1 MEKIIKKEK
10 TKRTRSLYFYLL
22 ISFTLIL
29 VAMLLCTA
37 IFFVTKSSNI
47 FNNYEN
53 KLTQLITSETL
64 SELKRA
70 IFYGMLVGVALMLV
84 VAKHIIRPIKKIKDA
99 TKKVATGD
107 FDTKVDVVRKD
118 EIGDLAENFN
128 IMVNE
133 LKSIEYLRKD
143 FVSNI
148 SHELKTPIAS
158 IQGFAKLLENN
169 DITERE
175 KKEYIS
181 IILEETDRLSNLSS
195 NMIKLSK
202 VENQEIVYNKQ
213 EFRLDEQI
221 RKAIIMLEEKMNRKN
236 IKVELES
243 EEISITEN
251 QDLTMEIWIN
261 LLNNAIKY
269 TNENGIIKIKVFE
282 ENEYIRVD
290 IIDNGIGI
298 PKEKQEKVFEK
309 FYQADKS
316 HSNEGSG
323 LGLAIVKRIVELI
336 DGKITFSSEENIGT
350 AFSVFIKK
358 SFI

>member
-1 MEKIIKKEK
+1 MKKDKIIKNEK
-10 TKRTRSLYFYLL
+10 TRRTRSLYFYLL
-22 ISFTLIL
+22 LSFTLIL
-29 VAMLLCTA
+29 VAMLLFTA
-37 IFFVTKSSNI
+37 IFFVTKTANL
-47 FNNYEN
+47 FNNYGN
-53 KLTQLITSETL
+53 NLAQLITVEML
-64 SELKRA
+64 SELQKA
-70 IFYGMLVGVALMLV
+70 IFYGMLVGGTLMLV
-84 VAKHIIRPIKKIKDA
+84 VAKHIIHPIKKIKDA

-158 IQGFAKLLENN
+158 IQGFAKLLKNN
-169 DITERE
+169 NITEKE
-175 KKEYIS
+175 KEEYIS
-181 IILEETDRLSNLSS
+181 IILEETHRLSNLSS

-221 RKAIIMLEEKMNRKN
+221 RKAIIMLEEEINKKN
-236 IKVELES
+236 INVELETK
-243 EEISITEN
+243 EITVNEN
-251 QDLTMEIWIN
+251 QDLIMEIWIN

-269 TNENGIIKIKVFE
+269 SNKNGNIKINVLE
-282 ENEYIRVD
+282 EDEYIKVN

-298 PKEKQEKVFEK
+298 PKENQKKIFEK

-358 SFI
+358 